1 MHSLLFYLLGQS
13 AFLCSLGLLV
23 PIGYGIY
30 THSPETPAFLLSLLV
45 SVAVGASLAPS
56 LLTNHSKLSLL
67 EGCSVLIFTWPF
79 LMLFGALPYMIG
91 GELHLMNALLEGI
104 SCFTTTGLSSLPP
117 SAPEIFILWRST
129 CQWLGGMFFLLLIIV
144 VMPQVSNDFGVSF
157 AVEKALHTGQMT
169 IYQMKVTG
177 LKIVR
182 IYAGMSLLLV
192 LIMRLYGA
200 DFFDSVNFAMSVIS
214 TGGCYQPHL
223 HFGFNS
229 PFLLLL
235 TMAFMIAAAGN
246 FLLYYETWHHRRL
259 SLIFKDTELRYYL
272 GILLIAG
279 CLISWELWH
288 RGGFSPYQAGI
299 LGFFHAVSF
308 GTTTG
313 FFADS
318 ISTWPAFSKYL
329 LMLLPYVGGCI
340 GGVSGGFKVL
350 RLSILCKSAFGD
362 IQRTLHPH
370 IVVHISM
377 DGVTV
382 SQRVLGSLLV
392 LFFLYF
398 AAFFLG
404 VMVLTSSGM
413 EAPAAMELAT
423 GCLTGTGQLVF
434 LEGNITPY
442 LHVNLLAGIT
452 CGLLMVLG
460 KIEFFA
466 FLIFIFCL
474 KGASKRSQW

>member
-1 MHSLLFYLLGQS
+1 MHSLLFFLLGQS

-30 THSPETPAFLLSLLV
+30 THSPHTPAFLLSLLV
-45 SVAVGASLAPS
+45 SVAVGSSLAS
-56 LLTNHSKLSLL
+56 TFFKHHSKLSLQ
-67 EGCSVLIFTWPF
+67 EGCSVLLFTWPF
-79 LMLFGALPYMIG
+79 LMIFGAMPYIIG
-91 GELHLMNALLEGI
+91 GELPLMQAMLEGM
-104 SCFTTTGLSSLPP
+104 SAFTTTGLSNLPAGTP
-117 SAPEIFILWRST
+117 DIFILWRST

-169 IYQMKVTG
+169 LSQMKNTG
-177 LKIVR
+177 LKVIR
-182 IYAGMSLLLV
+182 IYAGMSLLLM
-192 LIMRLYGA
+192 LILRLYGA
-200 DFFDSVNFAMSVIS
+200 DFFDSANFSMAVVS
-214 TGGCYQPHL
+214 TGGCYQPRL
-223 HFGFNS
+223 PFGFDS
-229 PFLLLL
+229 PFMLLL

-246 FLLYYETWHHRRL
+246 FLLYYETWRHRKL
-259 SLIFKDTELRYYL
+259 SLIFKDTELRWYL
-272 GILLIAG
+272 AILLIAG
-279 CLISWELWH
+279 GLISWELWQK
-288 RGGFSPYQAGI
+288 GGFSPYQSAV

-318 ISTWPAFSKYL
+318 IGSWPAFSKYL

-350 RLSILCKSAFGD
+350 RLAILCKSAFRD

-370 IVVHISM
+370 LVVHISM

-404 VMVLTSSGM
+404 VMVLTSSGL

-434 LEGNITPY
+434 LEGSSAHY
-442 LHVNLLAGIT
+442 LGMNVWAGIT

-466 FLIFIFCL
+466 FLIFIFCI
-474 KGASKRSQW
+474 KGDSKRSQW